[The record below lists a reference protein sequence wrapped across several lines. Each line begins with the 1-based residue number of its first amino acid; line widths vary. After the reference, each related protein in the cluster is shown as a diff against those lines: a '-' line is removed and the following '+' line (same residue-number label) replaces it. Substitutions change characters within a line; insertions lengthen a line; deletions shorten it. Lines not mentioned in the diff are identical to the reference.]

1 MVKLVDTGDL
11 KSPALTRGVRVR
23 VSVPAHNKF
32 QGNNMKPQF
41 NLPVIIFGVGLILLV
56 LGHPVLG
63 ILGLAIGGYMGWRT
77 WEES

>member
-1 MVKLVDTGDL
+1 
-11 KSPALTRGVRVR
+11 
-23 VSVPAHNKF
+23 
-32 QGNNMKPQF
+32 MKPQF
-41 NLPVIIFGVGLILLV
+41 NLPVIIFGAGLILLI